1 MYTHKD
7 VGRYI
12 LLNNILI
19 LFVVFICAI
28 LRTYL
33 VSVNGA
39 YWLILGCF
47 LYLLGYWFWFVK
59 RIKCDLDI
67 KILIDGSS
75 CDGDEFES
83 IFDNC
88 DKISLVINGKTFN
101 LKKSF
106 DKN

>member
-28 LRTYL
+28 LRTYW
-33 VSVNGA
+33 VSV
-39 YWLILGCF
+39 LGCF

-88 DKISLVINGKTFN
+88 DKIGLVINGKTFN